1 MVFGSISI
9 IQILPKN
16 GGGDV
21 RIVIVFEM
29 MGYKTL
35 QMLFV
40 FLLQSTFEQEK
51 KLLFIPGELIDK
63 RFLLGY
69 TVILFRYSITASQNM
84 ILF

>member
-1 MVFGSISI
+1 MCICLWQEFDHPEVTLYSWQDVKILIPTTKIVFGSITR
-9 IQILPKN
+9 ILPKN

-40 FLLQSTFEQEK
+40 FLLQCTF
-51 KLLFIPGELIDK
+51 
-63 RFLLGY
+63 
-69 TVILFRYSITASQNM
+69 
-84 ILF
+84 